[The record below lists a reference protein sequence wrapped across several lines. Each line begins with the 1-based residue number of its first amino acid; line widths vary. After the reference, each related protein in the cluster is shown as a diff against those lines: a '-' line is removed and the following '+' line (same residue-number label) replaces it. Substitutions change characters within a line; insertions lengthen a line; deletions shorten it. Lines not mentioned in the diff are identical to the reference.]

1 MFIAIGLV
9 RLVAV
14 ALGLQAVVVV
24 LQSPAVGKAIAE
36 AALEVPFGVRIF
48 LTIIFGEVRLRPVAG
63 VNRSALELT
72 KSAYNKKVDEADGM
86 SNRKEAEKH
95 VAASK
100 AHYDAARED
109 LCRAEQAFA
118 DFSEHDFR

>member
-1 MFIAIGLV
+1 MKYSTLSYLHNLLIRDITV
-9 RLVAV
+9 R
-14 ALGLQAVVVV
+14 
-24 LQSPAVGKAIAE
+24 
-36 AALEVPFGVRIF
+36 
-48 LTIIFGEVRLRPVAG
+48 
-63 VNRSALELT
+63 RSALELT

-100 AHYDAARED
+100 ALYDAARED

-118 DFSEHDFR
+118 DFNEHDFR